1 MPTVTFD
8 STTKPDEPI
17 VLKAVDAG
25 CYVTFTSVS
34 VRESRGTDFEVSLS
48 AHGRVPELGVWDES
62 SWDDARWADE
72 PSSGRLEGILA
83 VVSSGSFPKDRSQL
97 TEGQSHQL
105 RDAMILEAHAAAHR
119 DIFVTADARAFIRNG
134 RREQLE
140 ALLQTRILDPTEFEA
155 ELDAQHLML
164 SR

>member
-1 MPTVTFD
+1 M
-8 STTKPDEPI
+8 
-17 VLKAVDAG
+17 A
-25 CYVTFTSVS
+25 
-34 VRESRGTDFEVSLS
+34 
-48 AHGRVPELGVWDES
+48 
-62 SWDDARWADE
+62 
-72 PSSGRLEGILA
+72 
-83 VVSSGSFPKDRSQL
+83 FPAAQL
-97 TEGQSHQL
+97 LHHVQGHDL
-105 RDAMILEAHAAAHR
+105 ILEAHAAAHR